1 MRNFWH
7 PLSPG
12 FLVSRTVVIRVTKRE
27 SVHLMQHSRRLRKM
41 VFLSLLSGSAFLMQY
56 LDFPLPGFPAFLE
69 IDFSDVPALV
79 GGLVYGP
86 AAGILVEFF
95 KNLLHFLF
103 SGSLSGIPIGQISNF
118 LAGSIFVTV
127 TVWVS
132 RKTGEVKGLIYGL
145 VTATILMAVVMTI
158 ANWYVIFPAYSLL
171 INLTYTHAQKIAFIL
186 YGVAPFNVVKG
197 LLIGAIFLPL
207 YLKLRPHLKERHLV
221 QG

>member
-1 MRNFWH
+1 MSVMA

-12 FLVSRTVVIRVTKRE
+12 FLISRTVVIRDTKRE
-27 SVHLMQHSRRLRKM
+27 SVHLMQRSQRLTKM

-69 IDFSDVPALV
+69 IDFSDIPALV

-86 AAGILVEFF
+86 AAGILVEFL

-103 SGSLSGIPIGQISNF
+103 SGSISGIPIGQMSNF

-127 TVWVS
+127 TVLVS
-132 RKTGEVKGLIYGL
+132 RKTRELKGLIYGL

-158 ANWYVIFPAYSLL
+158 ANWYVIFPAYSAL
-171 INLTYTHAQKIAFIL
+171 IHWTYTHAQKIALIL

-197 LLIGAIFLPL
+197 LLIGAVFIPL
-207 YLKLRPHLKERHLV
+207 YLKLKPHLEQRYLV
-221 QG
+221 RG